1 MMKVKNFAGIICLF
15 FCFLFGIQAIA
26 ADWGIRGL
34 LPRGTGYYDKKSI
47 KKIDKNISQVWTV
60 TILNEKG
67 KADVFSMLKKQGK
80 APDNPEILSQE
91 LILLAFDCVK
101 AKYRIAAMD
110 IYDEN
115 GNVLLS
121 ASDIPD
127 PWHDII
133 PQSINEKLKDIV
145 CSK

>member
-1 MMKVKNFAGIICLF
+1 MKMENFAGVIFLLC
-15 FCFLFGIQAIA
+15 CFLFGTQAIA

-34 LPRGTGYYDKKSI
+34 LPRGTGYYDKSSI
-47 KKIDKNISQVWTV
+47 KKINKNIRQVWTV

-67 KADVFSMLKKQGK
+67 KADVFSMLKKQRT

-91 LILLAFDCVK
+91 LILLEFDCAN
-101 AKYRIAAMD
+101 AKYRITAMD

-115 GNVLLS
+115 GKVLLS
-121 ASDIPD
+121 VPDIPD
-127 PWHDII
+127 PWRDIM
-133 PQSINEKLKDIV
+133 PQSVNEKLKDIV

>member
-1 MMKVKNFAGIICLF
+1 MIKIKNVAVVICLAAVI
-15 FCFLFGIQAIA
+15 LSWYPAAA

-34 LPRGTGYYDKKSI
+34 LPRGTGYYDKESI
-47 KKIDKNISQVWTV
+47 KKVAKNIVQVWTV

-67 KADVFSMLKKQGK
+67 KADVFSMLQKQGK
-80 APDNPEILSQE
+80 APGNPAILSQE
-91 LILLAFDCVK
+91 LILLEFDCAS

-121 ASDIPD
+121 ETDIKD

-133 PQSINEKLKDIV
+133 PLSINEKLKDLV
-145 CSK
+145 CRK